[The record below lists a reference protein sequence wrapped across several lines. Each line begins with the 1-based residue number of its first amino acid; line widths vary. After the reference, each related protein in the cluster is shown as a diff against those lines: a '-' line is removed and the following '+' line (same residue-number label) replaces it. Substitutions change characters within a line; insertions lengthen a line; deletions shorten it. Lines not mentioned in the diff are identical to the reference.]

1 MQSWD
6 GGSVQKVVVKERKKR
21 YLEYWKERKR
31 EREGGGLVV
40 VGLYEKQR
48 REST

>member
-21 YLEYWKERKR
+21 YLEYWKER
-31 EREGGGLVV
+31 EGGELVV